1 MSDKR
6 SAGLLVFRRTTD
18 GGVEVLIGHMGGP
31 FWASREQAA
40 WSIPKGEYEPDE
52 APEAAASREFL
63 EELGLPAPEG
73 AWLDLGEA
81 RQRNG
86 KLVTVWAV
94 EGTLDPAGIVPG
106 TFTMEWPPR
115 SGVQGSSR
123 RSTGWAGSPRR
134 RPRRCS
140 SRGSGSSWNGWRN
153 SSAEA
158 AEADCQTR
166 RRGW

>member
-94 EGTLDPAGIVPG
+94 EGTLDLAGIVPG

-115 SGVQGSSR
+115 SGVQGEFPEIDR
-123 RSTGWAGSPRR
+123 VGWFTP
-134 RPRRCS
+134 
-140 SRGSGSSWNGWRN
+140 
-153 SSAEA
+153 EA
-158 AEADCQTR
+158 ASPLLVAGQRVFLERLEEQLGGGG
-166 RRGW
+166 RGRLSDP